1 MAEIENTTIESKARN
16 AVGQALQ
23 GQLVDLVDLSLL
35 AKQLHWNV
43 VGPNFRSVHL
53 QLDDVVTFA
62 REQADVMAERAVA
75 LAVNPDGQTRTVTD
89 CTPIKPVEVGWLRDH
104 EVVSK
109 MTEVLSELIRRCR
122 ERIEATDEPDPATQD
137 LIIAV
142 CQGLEEQHWMFQ
154 AQV

>member
-1 MAEIENTTIESKARN
+1 MAEVTSTLDDKSKT
-16 AVGQALQ
+16 VTGEALQ
-23 GQLVDLVDLSLL
+23 GQLIDLVDLSLL

-43 VGPNFRSVHL
+43 VGPNFRSIHL
-53 QLDDVVTFA
+53 QLDDVVLFA

-75 LAVNPDGQTRTVTD
+75 LGVNPNAQSGVVAKETALEPVDGGY
-89 CTPIKPVEVGWLRDH
+89 IRDH
-104 EVVSK
+104 EVVAALTK
-109 MTEVLSELIRRCR
+109 RLATLIGRCR
-122 ERIEATDEPDPATQD
+122 ERIETTDESDPASQD